1 MTYTSWREQKQAE
14 LISNEVRKYL
24 EILHR
29 LESFEFTVVDRIN
42 YETSLIDLIDEYS
55 LFLQKFSD
63 TGFFLQLTFKQDL
76 EFESMH
82 TNLLGQCMKYRDNLR
97 ECKNNLGNYDHKKR
111 PKYSDYQE
119 FNEYMIRFVLY
130 DK

>member
-1 MTYTSWREQKQAE
+1 MKKSENLVATLLAVYSIILTICIGIYAMFKLMQLDVDLAASLLNWSATIFASIAVLMTYTSWREQKQAE

-63 TGFFLQLTFKQDL
+63 TGFFC
-76 EFESMH
+76 S
-82 TNLLGQCMKYRDNLR
+82 
-97 ECKNNLGNYDHKKR
+97 
-111 PKYSDYQE
+111 
-119 FNEYMIRFVLY
+119 
-130 DK
+130 